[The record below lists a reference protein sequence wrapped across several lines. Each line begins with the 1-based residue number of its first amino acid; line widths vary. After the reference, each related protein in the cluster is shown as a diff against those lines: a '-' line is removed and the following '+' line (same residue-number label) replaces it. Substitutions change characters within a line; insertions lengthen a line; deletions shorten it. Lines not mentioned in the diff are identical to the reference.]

1 MLINITNRFTSDGNG
16 YIEWDLYDGPDGID
30 HAHGYAVDLIQA
42 FSKILEWSER
52 IANDYRADD
61 YYDQTGDVGTT
72 EDQGGSESVGERPP
86 S

>member
-1 MLINITNRFTSDGNG
+1 MQIEIVNRFTSDGNE

-42 FSKILEWSER
+42 FSKILEWRER
-52 IANDYRADD
+52 IANDYVND
-61 YYDQTGDVGTT
+61 YDQTGDVGTT
-72 EDQGGSESVGERPP
+72 ENQGSSESVGERPP

>member
-1 MLINITNRFTSDGNG
+1 MKVEIINRFTPDGVE

-42 FSKILEWSER
+42 FSKILEWRER
-52 IANDYRADD
+52 IANDYVND
-61 YYDQTGDVGTT
+61 YDQTGDVGTT
-72 EDQGGSESVGERPP
+72 ENQGSSESVGERPP

>member
-1 MLINITNRFTSDGNG
+1 MKVEIINRFTPDGDE

-42 FSKILEWSER
+42 FSKILEWRER
-52 IANDYRADD
+52 IANDYVND
-61 YYDQTGDVGTT
+61 YDQTGDVGTT
-72 EDQGGSESVGERPP
+72 ENQGSSESVGERPP

>member
-1 MLINITNRFTSDGNG
+1 MLINITNRFTPDGNG

-42 FSKILEWSER
+42 FSKILEWRER
-52 IANDYRADD
+52 IANDYVND
-61 YYDQTGDVGTT
+61 YDQTGDVGTT
-72 EDQGGSESVGERPP
+72 ENQGSSESVGERPP

>member
-1 MLINITNRFTSDGNG
+1 MKVEIINRFTPDGDE

-42 FSKILEWSER
+42 FSKILEWRER
-52 IANDYRADD
+52 IANDYVND
-61 YYDQTGDVGTT
+61 YDQTGDVGTT
-72 EDQGGSESVGERPP
+72 ENQGGSESVGEGTP